1 MTTALMAMF
10 AACTNDDFI
19 SNGQGVQNGEAALRP
34 TVGVTLNVL
43 EGDGTDT
50 RLGYENGYKWQEG
63 DKIGALLMD
72 EIRGY
77 YDNNQPVRPF
87 DDLEEWAEKPWTER
101 YKLVDYVSTDYPFER
116 QDDGTWTTNSKMLEG
131 NYFFTFPFASY
142 MGNRE
147 AVHSIGEQVQDGR
160 DVATAYAQNQFF
172 IGYSRI
178 FAGTEGDEVMS
189 SNLELTPVLG
199 GIGITIVNNDDTP
212 FTVKKV
218 VLESPDFS
226 TLIKI
231 DPTQAKY
238 VGEDANNITVQEPYY
253 NINKKEVE
261 WWSTSRPNTDET
273 NFFNYANYEEVKN
286 SGKRNEYGEVIW
298 EAINPFGEMYESGK
312 WVNNTGRSANYMR
325 QSALRAIVNN
335 VEESGHRAEL
345 TIENSPEIGVRGQLQ
360 VMVMTTPYTYN
371 EKANNAI
378 QAWIYT
384 DRGIAGPINI
394 TNVQDAESNG
404 VTVNAENP
412 ITFVRPGRANSV
424 TLMLHTNSIKMGA
437 AQLDIYN
444 EDDLKQLIEW
454 NEGISRIYEAILKA
468 DVVLDEE
475 MSEMLMSEGWKNS
488 NLRIV
493 NEENG
498 DHKVT
503 LAKGVSKNILDKV
516 LFNTDVEV
524 EGELELGSKS
534 FVNGNYTIAYAEGF
548 GSNSQEAE
556 VKDQVISIAED
567 ATVNINSEIL
577 DVNQGNWRQD
587 NVVFGDN
594 EGTLNINATVKKFEI
609 KNNEGK
615 MNVNAEVTLN
625 ASSYNNAGGYITIA
639 EGADLSGLSAAGAP
653 QKTYLYNEGTTHG
666 DLLGDLRYNEENVEP
681 AVIDNHGRLSGLIN
695 QKYGKL
701 IARVEAGPMVV
712 AKNEAKAIIDI
723 TDDIEADVQIQTANA
738 GDVVY
743 AVLTGVENTAKEIFE
758 AEAGITALQ
767 MDGGKVTAPAA
778 DGDIALNGITKLR
791 STEKGGVIGGDDAAV
806 AFPNATLVE
815 FNGALELNNV
825 DLSGNSDLIA
835 VKSGTTTIKGEVNLV
850 TYDRDMY
857 PVAGL
862 VITKSRGF
870 VLASYDK
877 QLLKEV
883 KAELH
888 INSGAVLK
896 AMKITRAEKGFQD
909 ANNSDLV
916 DKTMAVVDNNGE
928 VYLGEIYSSVADV
941 DWRMKDPK
949 KLEAPKPV
957 AGKVITLESGQTF
970 AELMDTYGDLSK
982 VETIEVSGDVNFS
995 LEKNNAPVVLEF
1007 LKDKEIV
1014 LKSDRTRLLNL
1025 AGSLGVAFKK
1035 LTVEANN
1042 GQVSSGVDNPGKV
1055 FSLTLDELEIK
1066 NGGKL
1071 TIFRSGILMTETAV
1085 VNRGSNNI
1093 KNVTEST
1100 VIYNEPAAKIYAYDA
1115 NNTLLVYSRLSNTW
1129 VNQ

>member
-1 MTTALMAMF
+1 MAMF

-77 YDNNQPVRPF
+77 YEDNKPVRPF

-147 AVHSIGEQVQDGR
+147 AVHSIGEQVQNGR

-199 GIGITIVNNDDTP
+199 GIGITIVNYDHTP

-238 VGEDANNITVQEPYY
+238 VGEDFNNIKVQEPYY
-253 NINKKEVE
+253 NIDKDEVK
-261 WWSTSRPNTDET
+261 WWSTSRPNTDEK
-273 NFFNYANYEEVKN
+273 NYFNYANYEEVKN

-298 EAINPFGEMYESGK
+298 EAINPFGEMYKSGN

-345 TIENSPEIGVRGQLQ
+345 TIQNSPELGARDQLQ
-360 VMVMTTPYTYN
+360 VMIMTTPYIYDTEN
-371 EKANNAI
+371 KDNAI
-378 QAWIYT
+378 KAWIYT
-384 DRGIAGPINI
+384 DRGIAGPFNI
-394 TNVQDAESNG
+394 SEDKD
-404 VTVNAENP
+404 NP
-412 ITFVRPGRANSV
+412 VTFVRPGRANSV
-424 TLMLHTNSIKMGA
+424 TLRLHTDYIDLGVA
-437 AQLDIYN
+437 ELDIYN
-444 EDDLKQLIEW
+444 ENDLKQLIEW
-454 NEGISRIYEAILKA
+454 NEGYSHIYEATLKA

-498 DHKVT
+498 GHKVT

-556 VKDQVISIAED
+556 VEDQVISIAED

-625 ASSYNNAGGYITIA
+625 ESSYNNAGGYITIA
-639 EGADLSGLSAAGAP
+639 EGADLSGLSTSSLD
-653 QKTYLYNEGTTHG
+653 KTYLYNKGTTHG
-666 DLLGDLRYNEENVEP
+666 ELLGDLRYNEENVEP

-695 QKYGKL
+695 LEYGKL
-701 IARVEAGPMVV
+701 IARAEAGPMVV
-712 AKNEAKAIIDI
+712 AENKAKAIIDI
-723 TDDIEADVQIQTANA
+723 TDDIEADVQFETATA

-806 AFPNATLVE
+806 AFPSATSVE

-825 DLSGNSDLIA
+825 DLSGNRDLIA

-850 TYDRDMY
+850 TYNRNTNPAKLEKD
-857 PVAGL
+857 
-862 VITKSRGF
+862 KSRGF

-896 AMKITRAEKGFQD
+896 AMKIARAETPNTD
-909 ANNSDLV
+909 ANGSSLV
-916 DKTMAVVDNNGE
+916 DVTMAVVDNNGD
-928 VYLGEIYSSVADV
+928 VYLNETFTSMASVY
-941 DWRMKDPK
+941 WRSK
-949 KLEAPKPV
+949 KPENLETPKPV

-982 VETIEVSGDVNFS
+982 VKTIEVSGDVNFS
-995 LEKNNAPVVLEF
+995 LEENNAPVVLEF
-1007 LKDKEIV
+1007 LKDKEVV
-1014 LKSDRTRLLNL
+1014 LKNGANL
-1025 AGSLGVAFKK
+1025 YDIKGTLGVAFKK
-1035 LTVEANN
+1035 LTVEGTNIV
-1042 GQVSSGVDNPGKV
+1042 GSGSGNAAGGVM
-1055 FSLTLDELEIK
+1055 LTLDELEVQASAALTVNRSSILMK
-1066 NGGKL
+1066 NVEQGEGFGSSYIQQLGSITYSNGGM
-1071 TIFRSGILMTETAV
+1071 ITA
-1085 VNRGSNNI
+1085 
-1093 KNVTEST
+1093 KD
-1100 VIYNEPAAKIYAYDA
+1100 AKG
-1115 NNTLLVYSRLSNTW
+1115 NLLGWNTKTKKW
-1129 VNQ
+1129 VNK

>member
-50 RLGYENGYKWQEG
+50 RLGYENGYKWKEG

-77 YDNNQPVRPF
+77 YEDNEPVRPF

-147 AVHSIGEQVQDGR
+147 AVHSIGEQVQNGR

-218 VLESPDFS
+218 VLESKDFS

-238 VGEDANNITVQEPYY
+238 VGEDFNNIKVDEPYY
-253 NINKKEVE
+253 NIDKDKVK
-261 WWSTSRPNTDET
+261 WWSTSRPDAYEKNY
-273 NFFNYANYEEVKN
+273 FNYANYEEVKN

-298 EAINPFGEMYESGK
+298 EAINPFGEMYKDGK

-325 QSALRAIVNN
+325 QSALREIVNN

-345 TIENSPEIGVRGQLQ
+345 TIENSPELGVRGQLQ
-360 VMVMTTPYTYN
+360 VMIMTTPYIYDVKKEDN
-371 EKANNAI
+371 PI

-394 TNVQDAESNG
+394 TNVENAVSNG

-437 AQLDIYN
+437 SELDIYN

-454 NEGISRIYEAILKA
+454 NEGLNRIYKANLKA

-475 MSEMLMSEGWKNS
+475 MSEMLMSEGWKSS
-488 NLRIV
+488 NLQIV
-493 NEENG
+493 TGENY
-498 DHKVT
+498 KVT
-503 LAKGVSKNILDKV
+503 LAEGVSKNILDKV
-516 LFNTDVEV
+516 LVKGNVEV

-534 FVNGNYTIAYAEGF
+534 FVNGDYTIAYADAF
-548 GSNSQEAE
+548 GMNSQEAE
-556 VKDQVISIAED
+556 VERQVISIAEG
-567 ATVNINSEIL
+567 ATVNITSDIL
-577 DVNQGNWRQD
+577 DVNEGNWRQD
-587 NVVFGDN
+587 NVAFDDN
-594 EGTLNINATVKKFEI
+594 EGTLNINATVKKFQI
-609 KNNEGK
+609 KNNEGA

-625 ASSYNNAGGYITIA
+625 ADSWNNAGGYITIA
-639 EGADLSGLSAAGAP
+639 EGADLSGLTTGP
-653 QKTYLYNEGTTHG
+653 GQGDKTYLYNKGTTHG
-666 DLLGDLRYNEENVEP
+666 ELLGDLRYNEENVEP
-681 AVIDNHGRLSGLIN
+681 AVIDNHGRLSGLVN
-695 QKYGKL
+695 KEYGKL
-701 IARVEAGPMVV
+701 IARAEAGPMVV
-712 AKNEAKAIIDI
+712 VDNQANAIIDI
-723 TDDIEADVQIQTANA
+723 TDDIEADVQFQATTNA

-743 AVLTGVENTAKEIFE
+743 AVKAENTAKEIRD
-758 AEAGITALQ
+758 AKAGITALQ

-778 DGDIALNGITKLR
+778 DGDIALGAITKLR
-791 STEKGGVIGGDDAAV
+791 STENGGVIGGDDAAI
-806 AFPNATLVE
+806 AFPSATLVE

-825 DLSGNSDLIA
+825 DLSGNDENIA
-835 VKSGTTTIKGEVNLV
+835 VKSGTTTIKGNVNLV
-850 TYDRDMY
+850 YFDQETSEN
-857 PVAGL
+857 VGL
-862 VITKSRGF
+862 IHDYSRGF
-870 VLASYDK
+870 VLASYNE

-883 KAELH
+883 DAELH
-888 INSGAVLK
+888 ISSDAVLK
-896 AMKITRAEKGFQD
+896 AMEVTRAELYETD
-909 ANNSDLV
+909 ANDSPLV
-916 DKTMAVVDNNGE
+916 DKTKAVVDNNGT
-928 VYLGEIYSSVADV
+928 VYLLKVYVSTALV
-941 DWRMKDPK
+941 DWRMKDPE
-949 KLEAPKPV
+949 LLDWPKPIAAEVV
-957 AGKVITLESGQTF
+957 ALKADQTF
-970 AELMDTYGDLSK
+970 AELMDTYADLSK
-982 VETIEVSGDVNFS
+982 VKTIEISSDVSFDVDENS
-995 LEKNNAPVVLEF
+995 SAKVLEF
-1007 LKDKEIV
+1007 LKDKEVV
-1014 LKSDRTRLLNL
+1014 LKNGANL
-1025 AGSLGVAFKK
+1025 YDIKGTLGVAFKK
-1035 LTVEANN
+1035 LTVE
-1042 GQVSSGVDNPGKV
+1042 GTSIVGSGSDNAAGGV
-1055 FSLTLDELEIK
+1055 MLTLDELEVQASAALTVNRSSILMK
-1066 NGGKL
+1066 NVEQGAGFGSNYIQQLGSITYSNGGM
-1071 TIFRSGILMTETAV
+1071 ITA
-1085 VNRGSNNI
+1085 
-1093 KNVTEST
+1093 KD
-1100 VIYNEPAAKIYAYDA
+1100 AKG
-1115 NNTLLVYSRLSNTW
+1115 NLLGWNTTTKKW
-1129 VNQ
+1129 VNK

>member
-1 MTTALMAMF
+1 MAMF

-50 RLGYENGYKWQEG
+50 RLGYENGYKWKEG

-77 YDNNQPVRPF
+77 YEDNEPVRPF

-147 AVHSIGEQVQDGR
+147 AVHSIGEQVQNGR

-218 VLESPDFS
+218 VLESKDFS

-238 VGEDANNITVQEPYY
+238 VGEDFNNIKVDEPYY
-253 NINKKEVE
+253 NIDKDKVK
-261 WWSTSRPNTDET
+261 WWSTSRPDAYEKNY
-273 NFFNYANYEEVKN
+273 FNYANYEEVKN

-298 EAINPFGEMYESGK
+298 EAINPFGEMYKDGK

-325 QSALRAIVNN
+325 QSALREIVNN

-345 TIENSPEIGVRGQLQ
+345 TIENSPELGVRGQLQ
-360 VMVMTTPYTYN
+360 VMIMTTPYIYDVKKEDN
-371 EKANNAI
+371 PI

-394 TNVQDAESNG
+394 TNVENAVSNG

-437 AQLDIYN
+437 SELDIYN

-454 NEGISRIYEAILKA
+454 NEGLNRIYKANLKA

-475 MSEMLMSEGWKNS
+475 MSEMLMSEGWKSS
-488 NLRIV
+488 NLQIV
-493 NEENG
+493 TGENY
-498 DHKVT
+498 KVT
-503 LAKGVSKNILDKV
+503 LAEGVSKNILDKV
-516 LFNTDVEV
+516 LVKGNVEV

-534 FVNGNYTIAYAEGF
+534 FVNGDYTIAYADAF
-548 GSNSQEAE
+548 GMNSQEAE
-556 VKDQVISIAED
+556 VERQVISIAEG
-567 ATVNINSEIL
+567 ATVNITSDIL
-577 DVNQGNWRQD
+577 DVNEGNWRQD
-587 NVVFGDN
+587 NVAFDDN

-639 EGADLSGLSAAGAP
+639 EGADLSGLTTD
-653 QKTYLYNEGTTHG
+653 QYDKTYLYNKGTTHG

-681 AVIDNHGRLSGLIN
+681 AVIDNHGRLSGLVN
-695 QKYGKL
+695 KEYGKL
-701 IARVEAGPMVV
+701 IARAEAGPMVV
-712 AKNEAKAIIDI
+712 VNNQAEAIIDI
-723 TDDIEADVQIQTANA
+723 TDDIEADVQFQATTNA

-743 AVLTGVENTAKEIFE
+743 AVKAENTAKEIRD
-758 AEAGITALQ
+758 AKAGITALQ

-778 DGDIALNGITKLR
+778 DGDIALGAITKLR
-791 STEKGGVIGGDDAAV
+791 STENGGVIGGDDAAI
-806 AFPNATLVE
+806 AFPSATSVE

-825 DLSGNSDLIA
+825 DLSGNYENIA
-835 VKSGTTTIKGEVNLV
+835 VKSGTTTIKGNVNLV
-850 TYDRDMY
+850 YFDQETSEDVYLMPAY
-857 PVAGL
+857 
-862 VITKSRGF
+862 SRGF
-870 VLASYDK
+870 VLASYNK

-883 KAELH
+883 DAELH
-888 INSGAVLK
+888 ISSDAVLK
-896 AMKITRAEKGFQD
+896 AMEVTRAELYATD
-909 ANNSDLV
+909 ANDSPLV
-916 DKTMAVVDNNGE
+916 DKTKAVVDNNGT
-928 VYLGEIYSSVADV
+928 VYLRYVYSSTALV
-941 DWRMKDPK
+941 DWRMKDPVM
-949 KLEAPKPV
+949 LEWPKPIAAEVV
-957 AGKVITLESGQTF
+957 ALKADQTF
-970 AELMDTYGDLSK
+970 AELMDTYADLSK
-982 VETIEVSGDVNFS
+982 VKTIEISSDVSFDVDENS
-995 LEKNNAPVVLEF
+995 SAKVLEF
-1007 LKDKEIV
+1007 LKDKEVV
-1014 LKSDRTRLLNL
+1014 LKNGANL
-1025 AGSLGVAFKK
+1025 YDIKGTLGVAFKK
-1035 LTVEANN
+1035 LTVKGTNIV
-1042 GQVSSGVDNPGKV
+1042 GSGSRNAAGGVM
-1055 FSLTLDELEIK
+1055 LTLDELEVQASAA
-1066 NGGKL
+1066 L
-1071 TIFRSGILMTETAV
+1071 TVNRSSILM
-1085 VNRGSNNI
+1085 
-1093 KNVTEST
+1093 KNVEQGEGFGSSYIQQLGSIT
-1100 VIYNEPAAKIYAYDA
+1100 YNDGGMITAKDA
-1115 NNTLLVYSRLSNTW
+1115 KGNLLGWNTTTKKW
-1129 VNQ
+1129 VNK

>member
-1 MTTALMAMF
+1 MAMF

-50 RLGYENGYKWQEG
+50 RLGYENGYKWKEG

-77 YDNNQPVRPF
+77 YENNKPVRPF

-147 AVHSIGEQVQDGR
+147 AVHSIGEQVQNGR

-218 VLESPDFS
+218 VLESKDFS

-238 VGEDANNITVQEPYY
+238 VGEDFNNITVQEPYY
-253 NINKKEVE
+253 NIDKDEVK
-261 WWSTSRPNTDET
+261 WWSTSRPNTEET
-273 NFFNYANYEEVKN
+273 NYFNYANYEEVKN

-298 EAINPFGEMYESGK
+298 EAINPFGEMYKDGK

-345 TIENSPEIGVRGQLQ
+345 TIENSPELGVRGQLQ
-360 VMVMTTPYTYN
+360 VMVMTTPYIYDAQ
-371 EKANNAI
+371 EDNAI
-378 QAWIYT
+378 KAWIYT

-394 TNVQDAESNG
+394 TNVQNAESNG

-424 TLMLHTNSIKMGA
+424 TLMLHTNSINMGA
-437 AQLDIYN
+437 AELDIYN

-454 NEGISRIYEAILKA
+454 NEGISRIYEATLKA

-488 NLRIV
+488 NLCIV
-493 NEENG
+493 G

-516 LFNTDVEV
+516 LFNTEVEV

-548 GSNSQEAE
+548 GSNSQEAKVE
-556 VKDQVISIAED
+556 GQVISIAED

-615 MNVNAEVTLN
+615 MNVNAEVTLKAN
-625 ASSYNNAGGYITIA
+625 SYNNAGGYITIA
-639 EGADLSGLSAAGAP
+639 EGADLSGLSAIAAP
-653 QKTYLYNEGTTHG
+653 QKTYLYNKGTTHG

-681 AVIDNHGRLSGLIN
+681 AVIDNHGRLSGLMN
-695 QKYGKL
+695 QEYGKL

-712 AKNEAKAIIDI
+712 AENQAKAIIDI
-723 TDDIEADVQIQTANA
+723 TDDIEADVQIQTPNV

-743 AVLTGVENTAKEIFE
+743 AVLTGVENTAKEILE

-778 DGDIALNGITKLR
+778 DGDIALDGITKLR

-806 AFPNATLVE
+806 AFPSATLVE

-825 DLSGNSDLIA
+825 DLSGNDEIIA

-850 TYDRDMY
+850 TYERDMN
-857 PVAGL
+857 PVAL
-862 VITKSRGF
+862 NISRSRGF

-896 AMKITRAEKGFQD
+896 AMEITRAEKGSID
-909 ANNSDLV
+909 ANGSSLV

-928 VYLGEIYSSVADV
+928 VYLSNIYSAVANV

-949 KLEAPKPV
+949 RLEAPKPV

-982 VETIEVSGDVNFS
+982 VETIEVSGDVYFS
-995 LEKNNAPVVLEF
+995 LEENNAPVVLEF

-1014 LKSDRTRLLNL
+1014 LKSGKTRLMDL

-1035 LTVEANN
+1035 LTVEATD
-1042 GQVSSGVDNPGKV
+1042 GQVSSGEGNPEKV

-1085 VNRGSNNI
+1085 LDRGSNNI
-1093 KNVTEST
+1093 KNVTKDN
-1100 VIYNEPAAKIYAYDA
+1100 VIYKEPAAKIYAYDA
-1115 NNTLLVYSRLSNTW
+1115 NNTLLVYSRITNTW

>member
-50 RLGYENGYKWQEG
+50 RLGYENGYKWKEG

-77 YDNNQPVRPF
+77 YENNKPVRPF

-147 AVHSIGEQVQDGR
+147 AVHSIGEQVQNGR

-218 VLESPDFS
+218 VLESKDFS

-238 VGEDANNITVQEPYY
+238 VGEDFNNITVQEPYY
-253 NINKKEVE
+253 NIDKDEVK
-261 WWSTSRPNTDET
+261 WWSTSRPNTEET
-273 NFFNYANYEEVKN
+273 NYFNYANYEEVKN

-298 EAINPFGEMYESGK
+298 EAINPFGEMYKDGK

-345 TIENSPEIGVRGQLQ
+345 TIENSPELGVRGQLQ
-360 VMVMTTPYTYN
+360 VMVMTTPYIYDAQ
-371 EKANNAI
+371 EDNAI
-378 QAWIYT
+378 KAWIYT

-394 TNVQDAESNG
+394 TNVQNAESNG

-424 TLMLHTNSIKMGA
+424 TLMLHTNSINMGA
-437 AQLDIYN
+437 AELDIYN

-454 NEGISRIYEAILKA
+454 NEGISRIYEATLKA

-488 NLRIV
+488 NLCIV
-493 NEENG
+493 G

-516 LFNTDVEV
+516 LFNTEVEV

-548 GSNSQEAE
+548 GSNSQEAKVE
-556 VKDQVISIAED
+556 GQVISIAED

-615 MNVNAEVTLN
+615 MNVNAEVTLKAN
-625 ASSYNNAGGYITIA
+625 SYNNAGGYITIA
-639 EGADLSGLSAAGAP
+639 EGADLSGLSAIAAP
-653 QKTYLYNEGTTHG
+653 QKTYLYNKGTTHG

-681 AVIDNHGRLSGLIN
+681 AVIDNHGRLSGLMN
-695 QKYGKL
+695 QEYGKL

-712 AKNEAKAIIDI
+712 AENQAKAIIDI
-723 TDDIEADVQIQTANA
+723 TDDIEADVQIQTPNV

-743 AVLTGVENTAKEIFE
+743 AVLTGVENTAKEILE

-778 DGDIALNGITKLR
+778 DGDIALDGITKLR

-806 AFPNATLVE
+806 AFPSATLVE

-825 DLSGNSDLIA
+825 DLSGNDEIIA

-850 TYDRDMY
+850 TYERDMN
-857 PVAGL
+857 PVAL
-862 VITKSRGF
+862 NISRSRGF

-896 AMKITRAEKGFQD
+896 AMEITRAEKGSID
-909 ANNSDLV
+909 ANGSSLV

-928 VYLGEIYSSVADV
+928 VYLSNIYSAVVNV

-949 KLEAPKPV
+949 RLEAPKPV

-982 VETIEVSGDVNFS
+982 VETIEVSGDVYFS
-995 LEKNNAPVVLEF
+995 LEENNAPVVLEF

-1014 LKSDRTRLLNL
+1014 LKSGKTRLMDL

-1035 LTVEANN
+1035 LTVEATD
-1042 GQVSSGVDNPGKV
+1042 GQVSSGEGNPEKV

-1085 VNRGSNNI
+1085 LDRGSNNI
-1093 KNVTEST
+1093 KNVTKDN
-1100 VIYNEPAAKIYAYDA
+1100 VIYKEPAAKIYAYDA
-1115 NNTLLVYSRLSNTW
+1115 NNTLLVYSRITNTW

>member
-238 VGEDANNITVQEPYY
+238 VGEDFNNIKVQEPYY
-253 NINKKEVE
+253 NIDKDEVK
-261 WWSTSRPNTDET
+261 WWSTSRPNTDEK
-273 NFFNYANYEEVKN
+273 NYFNYANYEEVKN

-298 EAINPFGEMYESGK
+298 EAINPFGEMYKSGK

-345 TIENSPEIGVRGQLQ
+345 TIQNSPEIGVRGQLQ
-360 VMVMTTPYTYN
+360 VMIMTTPYIYDAQ
-371 EKANNAI
+371 EDNAI

-475 MSEMLMSEGWKNS
+475 MSEMLMSESWKNS

-493 NEENG
+493 NEKNG

-516 LFNTDVEV
+516 LFNTEVEV

-556 VKDQVISIAED
+556 VEDQVISIAED

-625 ASSYNNAGGYITIA
+625 ANSYNNAGGYITIA
-639 EGADLSGLSAAGAP
+639 EGADLSGLSAVAAP

-666 DLLGDLRYNEENVEP
+666 ELLGDLRYNEENVEP

-695 QKYGKL
+695 QEYGKL

-712 AKNEAKAIIDI
+712 AENQANAIIDI
-723 TDDIEADVQIQTANA
+723 TDDIEADVQFETANA

-778 DGDIALNGITKLR
+778 DGDIALDGITKLR

-806 AFPNATLVE
+806 AFPKATLIE

-825 DLSGNSDLIA
+825 DLSGNRDLIA

-896 AMKITRAEKGFQD
+896 AMKITRAEKGLTD

-928 VYLGEIYSSVADV
+928 VYLSEIYSSVADV
-941 DWRMKDPK
+941 DWRMKNPK

-957 AGKVITLESGQTF
+957 AGKIIILESGTF

-982 VETIEVSGDVNFS
+982 VETIEVSGDVDFS

-1014 LKSDRTRLLNL
+1014 LKSDKTRLLNL

-1035 LTVEANN
+1035 LTVEATD
-1042 GQVSSGVDNPGKV
+1042 GQVSSGVNNPGKV

-1066 NGGKL
+1066 NGCKL
-1071 TIFRSGILMTETAV
+1071 TIDRSGILMTETAV
-1085 VNRGSNNI
+1085 LNRGSNNI
-1093 KNVTEST
+1093 KNVTTST

-1115 NNTLLVYSRLSNTW
+1115 NNTLLVYSRISQTW
-1129 VNQ
+1129 VEQ

>member
-1 MTTALMAMF
+1 MAMF

-238 VGEDANNITVQEPYY
+238 VGEDANNITVQKPYY
-253 NINKKEVE
+253 NINKDEVE

-298 EAINPFGEMYESGK
+298 EAINPFGEMYESGN

-454 NEGISRIYEAILKA
+454 NEGISRIYEATLKA

-498 DHKVT
+498 GHKVT

-625 ASSYNNAGGYITIA
+625 ESSYNNAGGYITIA
-639 EGADLSGLSAAGAP
+639 EGADLSGLSTSSLD
-653 QKTYLYNEGTTHG
+653 KTYLYNEGTTHG
-666 DLLGDLRYNEENVEP
+666 ELLGDLRYNEENVEP

-695 QKYGKL
+695 LEYGKL
-701 IARVEAGPMVV
+701 IARAEAGPMVV
-712 AKNEAKAIIDI
+712 AENKAEAIIDI
-723 TDDIEADVQIQTANA
+723 TDDIEADVQFETANA

-806 AFPNATLVE
+806 AFPSATLVE

-825 DLSGNSDLIA
+825 DLSGNDEIIA

-850 TYDRDMY
+850 TYNRNTN
-857 PVAGL
+857 PAEL
-862 VITKSRGF
+862 EKKKSRGF

-896 AMKITRAEKGFQD
+896 AMKIARAETPNTD
-909 ANNSDLV
+909 ANGSSLV
-916 DKTMAVVDNNGE
+916 DVTMAVVDNNGD
-928 VYLGEIYSSVADV
+928 VYLYETFTSMASVY
-941 DWRMKDPK
+941 WRSK
-949 KLEAPKPV
+949 KPENLETPKPV

-982 VETIEVSGDVNFS
+982 VETIKVSGDVSFS

-1007 LKDKEIV
+1007 LKDKEVV
-1014 LKSDRTRLLNL
+1014 LKNEANL
-1025 AGSLGVAFKK
+1025 YDIKGTLGVAFKK
-1035 LTVEANN
+1035 LTVE
-1042 GQVSSGVDNPGKV
+1042 GTSIVGSGSGNAAGGVM
-1055 FSLTLDELEIK
+1055 LTLDELEVQASAVLTVNRSSILMK
-1066 NGGKL
+1066 NVEQGEGFGSSYIQQLGSITYSNGGM
-1071 TIFRSGILMTETAV
+1071 ITA
-1085 VNRGSNNI
+1085 
-1093 KNVTEST
+1093 KD
-1100 VIYNEPAAKIYAYDA
+1100 AKG
-1115 NNTLLVYSRLSNTW
+1115 NLLGWNTKTKKW
-1129 VNQ
+1129 VNK

>member
-147 AVHSIGEQVQDGR
+147 AVHSIGEQVQNGR

-238 VGEDANNITVQEPYY
+238 VGEDFNNITVQEPYY
-253 NINKKEVE
+253 NIDKDKVK
-261 WWSTSRPNTDET
+261 WWSTSRPDAYEKNY
-273 NFFNYANYEEVKN
+273 FNYANYEEVKN

-298 EAINPFGEMYESGK
+298 EAINPFGEMYKDGK

-325 QSALRAIVNN
+325 QSALREIVNN

-345 TIENSPEIGVRGQLQ
+345 TIENSPELGVRGQLQ
-360 VMVMTTPYTYN
+360 VMIMTTPYIYDA
-371 EKANNAI
+371 KKDNAI
-378 QAWIYT
+378 KAWIYT

-394 TNVQDAESNG
+394 TNVQNAESNG

-424 TLMLHTNSIKMGA
+424 TLMLHTNSINMGA
-437 AQLDIYN
+437 AELDIYN

-454 NEGISRIYEAILKA
+454 NEGISRIYEATLKA

-493 NEENG
+493 KEKG
-498 DHKVT
+498 YDYKVT

-516 LFNTDVEV
+516 LFNTEVEV

-548 GSNSQEAE
+548 GSNSQEAKVE
-556 VKDQVISIAED
+556 GQVISIAED

-639 EGADLSGLSAAGAP
+639 EGADLSGSTSSILD
-653 QKTYLYNEGTTHG
+653 KTYLYNKGTTHG
-666 DLLGDLRYNEENVEP
+666 ELLGDLRYNEENVEP

-695 QKYGKL
+695 LEYGKL
-701 IARVEAGPMVV
+701 IARAEAGPMVV
-712 AKNEAKAIIDI
+712 AENEAEAIIDI
-723 TDDIEADVQIQTANA
+723 TDDIEADVQFETANA

-743 AVLTGVENTAKEIFE
+743 AVLTGAENTAKEIFE

-806 AFPNATLVE
+806 AFPSATLVE

-825 DLSGNSDLIA
+825 DLSGNHEIIA

-850 TYDRDMY
+850 TYNRNTNPAKLEED
-857 PVAGL
+857 
-862 VITKSRGF
+862 KSRGF
-870 VLASYDK
+870 VLASYDE

-896 AMKITRAEKGFQD
+896 AMKIARAETPNTD
-909 ANNSDLV
+909 ANGSSLV
-916 DKTMAVVDNNGE
+916 DVTMAVVDNNGE
-928 VYLGEIYSSVADV
+928 VYLNETFTSMASVY
-941 DWRMKDPK
+941 WRSKEPK
-949 KLEAPKPV
+949 NLEAPKPV
-957 AGKVITLESGQTF
+957 AGETLTLGNGQTF

-982 VETIEVSGDVNFS
+982 VKTIEVSGDVYFS
-995 LEKNNAPVVLEF
+995 LEENNAPVVLEF

-1014 LKSDRTRLLNL
+1014 LKSGKTRLMDL

-1035 LTVEANN
+1035 LTVEAAD
-1042 GQVSSGVDNPGKV
+1042 GQVSSGADNPGKV

-1085 VNRGSNNI
+1085 LDRGSNNI
-1093 KNVTEST
+1093 KNVTKDN
-1100 VIYNEPAAKIYAYDA
+1100 VIYKEPAAKIYAYDA
-1115 NNTLLVYSRLSNTW
+1115 NNTLLVYSRITNTW
-1129 VNQ
+1129 VKQ

>member
-50 RLGYENGYKWQEG
+50 RLGYENGYKWKEG

-77 YDNNQPVRPF
+77 YEDNEPVRPF

-147 AVHSIGEQVQDGR
+147 AVHSIGEQVQNGR

-218 VLESPDFS
+218 VLESKDFS

-238 VGEDANNITVQEPYY
+238 VGEDFNNITVQEPYY
-253 NINKKEVE
+253 NIDKNEVK
-261 WWSTSRPNTDET
+261 WWSTSRPDAYEKNY
-273 NFFNYANYEEVKN
+273 FNYANYEEVKN

-298 EAINPFGEMYESGK
+298 EAINPFGEMYKDGK

-325 QSALRAIVNN
+325 QSALREIVNN

-345 TIENSPEIGVRGQLQ
+345 TIENSPELGVRGQLQ
-360 VMVMTTPYTYN
+360 VMIMTTPYIYDVKKEDN
-371 EKANNAI
+371 SI

-394 TNVQDAESNG
+394 TNVKNASSNG

-412 ITFVRPGRANSV
+412 ITFVRPGRANKV

-437 AQLDIYN
+437 SELDIYN

-454 NEGISRIYEAILKA
+454 NEGLNRIYKANLKA

-475 MSEMLMSEGWKNS
+475 MSEMLMSEGWKSS
-488 NLRIV
+488 NLQI
-493 NEENG
+493 ETGENY
-498 DHKVT
+498 KVT
-503 LAKGVSKNILDKV
+503 LAEGVSKNILDKV
-516 LFNTDVEV
+516 LVEGNVEV

-534 FVNGNYTIAYAEGF
+534 FVNGDYTIAYADAF
-548 GSNSQEAE
+548 GMNSQEAKVE
-556 VKDQVISIAED
+556 AQVISIAEG
-567 ATVNINSEIL
+567 ATVNITSDIL
-577 DVNQGNWRQD
+577 DVNEGNWRQD
-587 NVVFGDN
+587 NVAFGDN
-594 EGTLNINATVKKFEI
+594 EGTLNINATVKKFQI
-609 KNNEGK
+609 KNNEGA
-615 MNVNAEVTLN
+615 MNVNAEVTLK
-625 ASSYNNAGGYITIA
+625 ADSWNNAGGYITIA
-639 EGADLSGLSAAGAP
+639 EGADLSGLTTG
-653 QKTYLYNEGTTHG
+653 QYDKTYLYNKGTTHG

-681 AVIDNHGRLSGLIN
+681 AVIDNHGRLSGLVN
-695 QKYGKL
+695 KEYGKL
-701 IARVEAGPMVV
+701 IARAEAGPMVV
-712 AKNEAKAIIDI
+712 VNNQAKAIIDI
-723 TDDIEADVQIQTANA
+723 TDDIEADVQFQATTNA

-743 AVLTGVENTAKEIFE
+743 AVKAENTAKEIRD
-758 AEAGITALQ
+758 AKAGITALQ

-778 DGDIALNGITKLR
+778 DGDIALGAIIKLR
-791 STEKGGVIGGDDAAV
+791 STENGGVIGGDDAAI
-806 AFPNATLVE
+806 AFPSATSVE

-825 DLSGNSDLIA
+825 DLSGNKENIA
-835 VKSGTTTIKGEVNLV
+835 VKSGTTTIKGNVNLV
-850 TYDRDMY
+850 YFDQETSEN
-857 PVAGL
+857 VGL
-862 VITKSRGF
+862 MLAYSRGF
-870 VLASYDK
+870 VLASYNK

-883 KAELH
+883 DAELH
-888 INSGAVLK
+888 ISSDAVLK
-896 AMKITRAEKGFQD
+896 AMEVTRAGLSPD
-909 ANNSDLV
+909 ANDSPLV
-916 DKTMAVVDNNGE
+916 DKTKAVVDNNGT
-928 VYLGEIYSSVADV
+928 VYLFNVYSSTALV
-941 DWRMKDPK
+941 DWRMKDPE
-949 KLEAPKPV
+949 LLDWPKPIAAEVV
-957 AGKVITLESGQTF
+957 ALKADQTF
-970 AELMDTYGDLSK
+970 AGLMDTYADLSK
-982 VETIEVSGDVNFS
+982 VKTIEISSDVSFDVDENS
-995 LEKNNAPVVLEF
+995 SAKVLEF
-1007 LKDKEIV
+1007 LKDKEVV
-1014 LKSDRTRLLNL
+1014 LKNGANL
-1025 AGSLGVAFKK
+1025 YDIKGTLGVAFKK
-1035 LTVEANN
+1035 LTVE
-1042 GQVSSGVDNPGKV
+1042 GTSIVGSGSGNAAGGVM
-1055 FSLTLDELEIK
+1055 LTLDELEVQASAALTVNRSSILMK
-1066 NGGKL
+1066 NVEQGAGFGSNYIQQLGSITYNNGGM
-1071 TIFRSGILMTETAV
+1071 ITA
-1085 VNRGSNNI
+1085 
-1093 KNVTEST
+1093 KD
-1100 VIYNEPAAKIYAYDA
+1100 AKE
-1115 NNTLLVYSRLSNTW
+1115 NLLGWNTTTKKW
-1129 VNQ
+1129 VNK

>member
-1 MTTALMAMF
+1 MAMF

>member
-1 MTTALMAMF
+1 MAVF

-19 SNGQGVQNGEAALRP
+19 SNGQGVQDGEAALRP

-50 RLGYENGYKWQEG
+50 RLGYENGYKWREG

-77 YDNNQPVRPF
+77 YEDNKPVRPF

-147 AVHSIGEQVQDGR
+147 AVHSIGEQVQNGR

-218 VLESPDFS
+218 VLESEDFS

-238 VGEDANNITVQEPYY
+238 VGEDFNNITVQEPYY
-253 NINKKEVE
+253 NIDKDKVK
-261 WWSTSRPNTDET
+261 WWSTSRPDAYEKNY
-273 NFFNYANYEEVKN
+273 FNYANYEEVKN

-298 EAINPFGEMYESGK
+298 EAINPFGEMYKDGK

-325 QSALRAIVNN
+325 QSALRKIVNN
-335 VEESGHRAEL
+335 VEKSGHRAEL
-345 TIENSPEIGVRGQLQ
+345 TIENSPELGVRGQLQ
-360 VMVMTTPYTYN
+360 VMIMTTPYIYDA
-371 EKANNAI
+371 KKDNAI
-378 QAWIYT
+378 KAWIYT

-394 TNVQDAESNG
+394 TNVQNAESNG

-424 TLMLHTNSIKMGA
+424 TLMLHTNSINMGA
-437 AQLDIYN
+437 DELDIYN

-454 NEGISRIYEAILKA
+454 NEGLNRIYKANLKA

-516 LFNTDVEV
+516 LFNTEVEV

-577 DVNQGNWRQD
+577 SVNQGNWRQD

-639 EGADLSGLSAAGAP
+639 EGADLSGATSSILD
-653 QKTYLYNEGTTHG
+653 KTYLYNKGTTHG
-666 DLLGDLRYNEENVEP
+666 ELLGDLRYNEENVEP

-701 IARVEAGPMVV
+701 IARAEAGPMVV
-712 AKNEAKAIIDI
+712 AENKAKAIIDI
-723 TDDIEADVQIQTANA
+723 TDDIEADVQFETANA
-738 GDVVY
+738 GGVVY

-758 AEAGITALQ
+758 AEARITALQ

-778 DGDIALNGITKLR
+778 DGDIALDGITKLR

-806 AFPNATLVE
+806 AFPSATLVE

-825 DLSGNSDLIA
+825 DLSGNDEIIA

-850 TYDRDMY
+850 TYNRNTNPAKLEED
-857 PVAGL
+857 
-862 VITKSRGF
+862 KSRGF

-896 AMKITRAEKGFQD
+896 AMKIARAETPNTD
-909 ANNSDLV
+909 ANGSSLV
-916 DKTMAVVDNNGE
+916 DVTMAVVDNNGD
-928 VYLGEIYSSVADV
+928 VYLNETFTSMASVY
-941 DWRMKDPK
+941 WRSK
-949 KLEAPKPV
+949 KPENLETPKPV

-982 VETIEVSGDVNFS
+982 VETIEVSGDVDFS
-995 LEKNNAPVVLEF
+995 LEENNAPVVLEF
-1007 LKDKEIV
+1007 LKDKEVV
-1014 LKSDRTRLLNL
+1014 LKNGANL
-1025 AGSLGVAFKK
+1025 YDIKGTLGVAFKK
-1035 LTVEANN
+1035 LTVEGTNIV
-1042 GQVSSGVDNPGKV
+1042 GSGSGNAAGGVM
-1055 FSLTLDELEIK
+1055 LTLDELEVQASAALTVNRSSILMK
-1066 NGGKL
+1066 NVEQGEGFGSSYIQQLGSITYSNGGM
-1071 TIFRSGILMTETAV
+1071 ITA
-1085 VNRGSNNI
+1085 
-1093 KNVTEST
+1093 KD
-1100 VIYNEPAAKIYAYDA
+1100 AKG
-1115 NNTLLVYSRLSNTW
+1115 NLLGWNTKTKKW
-1129 VNQ
+1129 VNK

>member
-1 MTTALMAMF
+1 MAMF

-50 RLGYENGYKWQEG
+50 RLGYENGYKWQKG

-72 EIRGY
+72 EIRGHWA
-77 YDNNQPVRPF
+77 NNEPVRPF

-116 QDDGTWTTNSKMLEG
+116 QEDGTWTTNSKMLEG

-147 AVHSIGEQVQDGR
+147 AVHSIGEQVQNGT
-160 DVATAYAQNQFF
+160 DVATAYAANQFF

-178 FAGTEGDEVMS
+178 FAGTDGNDVMS

-238 VGEDANNITVQEPYY
+238 VGEDFNNITVKKPYY
-253 NINKKEVE
+253 NINKDEVA
-261 WWSTSRPNTDET
+261 WWSTSQPTADET
-273 NFFNYANYEEVKN
+273 NEFFNYANYEEVKN
-286 SGKRNEYGEVIW
+286 SGNRNEYGEVIW
-298 EAINPFGEMYESGK
+298 EAINPFGEMYKSGN

-325 QSALRAIVNN
+325 QSALRKIINN
-335 VEESGHRAEL
+335 VAESGHRAEV
-345 TIENSPEIGVRGQLQ
+345 TIENSPEIGVRGELQ
-360 VMVMTTPYTYN
+360 VMVMTTPYIYN
-371 EKANNAI
+371 SESNEGKGNAI
-378 QAWIYT
+378 NAWIYT

-394 TNVQDAESNG
+394 TNVKNASSNG

-412 ITFVRPGRANSV
+412 ITFVRPGRANKV

-437 AQLDIYN
+437 SELDIYN

-454 NEGISRIYEAILKA
+454 NEGLNRIYKANLKA

-475 MSEMLMSEGWKNS
+475 MSEMLMSEGWKSS
-488 NLRIV
+488 NLQI
-493 NEENG
+493 ETGENY
-498 DHKVT
+498 KVT
-503 LAKGVSKNILDKV
+503 LAEGVSKNILDKV
-516 LFNTDVEV
+516 LVEGNVEV

-534 FVNGNYTIAYAEGF
+534 FVNGDYTIAYADAF
-548 GSNSQEAE
+548 GMNSQEAKVE
-556 VKDQVISIAED
+556 AQVISIAEG
-567 ATVNINSEIL
+567 ATVNITSDIL
-577 DVNQGNWRQD
+577 DVNEGNWRQD
-587 NVVFGDN
+587 NVAFGEN

-625 ASSYNNAGGYITIA
+625 ESSYNNAGGYITIA
-639 EGADLSGLSAAGAP
+639 EGADLSGLSTSSLD
-653 QKTYLYNEGTTHG
+653 KTYLYNKGTTHG
-666 DLLGDLRYNEENVEP
+666 ELLGDLRYNEENVEP

-695 QKYGKL
+695 LEYGKL
-701 IARVEAGPMVV
+701 IARAEAGPMVV
-712 AKNEAKAIIDI
+712 AENKAKAIIDI
-723 TDDIEADVQIQTANA
+723 TDDIEADVQFETATA

-806 AFPNATLVE
+806 AFPSATSVE

-825 DLSGNSDLIA
+825 DLSGNRDLIA

-850 TYDRDMY
+850 TYNRNTNPAKLDKD
-857 PVAGL
+857 
-862 VITKSRGF
+862 KSRGF

-896 AMKITRAEKGFQD
+896 AMKIARAETPNTD
-909 ANNSDLV
+909 ANGSSLV
-916 DKTMAVVDNNGE
+916 DVTMAVVDNNGD
-928 VYLGEIYSSVADV
+928 VYLNETFTSMASVY
-941 DWRMKDPK
+941 WRSK
-949 KLEAPKPV
+949 KPENLEAPKPV
-957 AGKVITLESGQTF
+957 AGKVITLGSEQTF

-982 VETIEVSGDVNFS
+982 VETIEVSGDVDFS

-1042 GQVSSGVDNPGKV
+1042 GQVSSGADNPGKV

>member
-238 VGEDANNITVQEPYY
+238 VGEDFNNIKVQEPYY
-253 NINKKEVE
+253 NIDKDEVK
-261 WWSTSRPNTDET
+261 WWSTSRPNTDEK
-273 NFFNYANYEEVKN
+273 NYFNYANYEEVKN

-298 EAINPFGEMYESGK
+298 EAINPFGEMYKSGK

-345 TIENSPEIGVRGQLQ
+345 TIQNSPEIGVRGQLQ

-625 ASSYNNAGGYITIA
+625 ANSYNNAGGYITIA
-639 EGADLSGLSAAGAP
+639 EGADLSGLSTSSLD
-653 QKTYLYNEGTTHG
+653 KTYLYNKGTTHG
-666 DLLGDLRYNEENVEP
+666 VLLGDLRYNEENVEP

-695 QKYGKL
+695 LEYGKL
-701 IARVEAGPMVV
+701 IARAEAGPMVV
-712 AKNEAKAIIDI
+712 AENKAEAIIDI
-723 TDDIEADVQIQTANA
+723 TDDIEADVQFETANA

-806 AFPNATLVE
+806 AFPKATLVE

-825 DLSGNSDLIA
+825 DLSGNDEIIA

-850 TYDRDMY
+850 TYNRNTNPATLEDK
-857 PVAGL
+857 
-862 VITKSRGF
+862 KSRGF

-896 AMKITRAEKGFQD
+896 AMKIARAETPYTD
-909 ANNSDLV
+909 ANGSSLV
-916 DKTMAVVDNNGE
+916 DVTMAVVDNNGD
-928 VYLGEIYSSVADV
+928 VYLNETFTSMASVY
-941 DWRMKDPK
+941 WRSK
-949 KLEAPKPV
+949 KPENLEAPKPV

-982 VETIEVSGDVNFS
+982 VKTIEVSGDVYFL
-995 LEKNNAPVVLEF
+995 LEENNAPVVLEF
-1007 LKDKEIV
+1007 LKDKEVV
-1014 LKSDRTRLLNL
+1014 LKNGANL
-1025 AGSLGVAFKK
+1025 YDIKGTLGVAFKK
-1035 LTVEANN
+1035 LTVE
-1042 GQVSSGVDNPGKV
+1042 GTSIVGSGSGNAAGGVM
-1055 FSLTLDELEIK
+1055 LTLDELEVQASAALTVNRSSILMK
-1066 NGGKL
+1066 NVEQGAGFGSNYIQQLGSITYSNGGM
-1071 TIFRSGILMTETAV
+1071 ITA
-1085 VNRGSNNI
+1085 
-1093 KNVTEST
+1093 KD
-1100 VIYNEPAAKIYAYDA
+1100 AKG
-1115 NNTLLVYSRLSNTW
+1115 NLLGWNTTTKKW
-1129 VNQ
+1129 VNK

>member
-1 MTTALMAMF
+1 MAVF

-19 SNGQGVQNGEAALRP
+19 SNGQGVQDGEAALRP

-50 RLGYENGYKWQEG
+50 RLGYENGYKWREG

-77 YDNNQPVRPF
+77 YEDNKPVRPF

-147 AVHSIGEQVQDGR
+147 AVHSIGEQVQNGR

-218 VLESPDFS
+218 VLESEDFS

-238 VGEDANNITVQEPYY
+238 KGEDFNNIKVDEPYY
-253 NINKKEVE
+253 NIDKDKVK
-261 WWSTSRPNTDET
+261 WWSTSRPDAYEKNY
-273 NFFNYANYEEVKN
+273 FNYANYEEVKN

-298 EAINPFGEMYESGK
+298 EAINPFGEMYKDGK

-325 QSALRAIVNN
+325 QSALRKIVNN
-335 VEESGHRAEL
+335 VEKSGHRAEL
-345 TIENSPEIGVRGQLQ
+345 TIENSPELGVRGQLQ
-360 VMVMTTPYTYN
+360 VMIMTTPYIYN
-371 EKANNAI
+371 SESNEGKGNAI
-378 QAWIYT
+378 NAWIYT

-394 TNVQDAESNG
+394 TNVQNASSNG

-412 ITFVRPGRANSV
+412 ITFVRPGRANKV

-437 AQLDIYN
+437 SELDIYN

-454 NEGISRIYEAILKA
+454 NEGLNRIYKANLKA

-475 MSEMLMSEGWKNS
+475 MSEMLMSEGWKSS
-488 NLRIV
+488 NLQI
-493 NEENG
+493 ETGENY
-498 DHKVT
+498 KVT
-503 LAKGVSKNILDKV
+503 LAEGVSKNILDKV
-516 LFNTDVEV
+516 LVEGNVEV

-534 FVNGNYTIAYAEGF
+534 FVNGDYTIAYADAF
-548 GSNSQEAE
+548 GMNSQEAKVE
-556 VKDQVISIAED
+556 AQVISIAEG
-567 ATVNINSEIL
+567 ATVNITSDIL
-577 DVNQGNWRQD
+577 DVNEGNWRQD
-587 NVVFGDN
+587 NVAFGDN

-639 EGADLSGLSAAGAP
+639 EGADLSGLTTG
-653 QKTYLYNEGTTHG
+653 QYDKTYLYNKGTTHG

-681 AVIDNHGRLSGLIN
+681 AVIDNHGRLSGLVN
-695 QKYGKL
+695 KEYGKL
-701 IARVEAGPMVV
+701 IARAEAGPMVV
-712 AKNEAKAIIDI
+712 VNNQAKAIIDI
-723 TDDIEADVQIQTANA
+723 TDDIEADVQFQATTNA
-738 GDVVY
+738 GYVVY
-743 AVLTGVENTAKEIFE
+743 AVKAENTAKEIRD
-758 AEAGITALQ
+758 AKAGITALQ

-778 DGDIALNGITKLR
+778 DGDIALGAITKLR
-791 STEKGGVIGGDDAAV
+791 STENGGVIGGDDAAI
-806 AFPNATLVE
+806 AFPSATLVE

-825 DLSGNSDLIA
+825 DLSGNDESIA
-835 VKSGTTTIKGEVNLV
+835 VKSGTTTIKGNVNLV
-850 TYDRDMY
+850 YFDQETSED
-857 PVAGL
+857 VGL
-862 VITKSRGF
+862 MLAYSRGF
-870 VLASYDK
+870 VLASYNK

-883 KAELH
+883 DAELH
-888 INSGAVLK
+888 ISSDAVLK
-896 AMKITRAEKGFQD
+896 AMEVTRAELYATD
-909 ANNSDLV
+909 ANDSPLV
-916 DKTMAVVDNNGE
+916 DKTKAVVDNNGT
-928 VYLGEIYSSVADV
+928 VYLRYVYSSTALV
-941 DWRMKDPK
+941 DWRMKDPVM
-949 KLEAPKPV
+949 LEWPKPIAAEVV
-957 AGKVITLESGQTF
+957 ALKADQTF
-970 AELMDTYGDLSK
+970 AKLMDTYADLSK
-982 VETIEVSGDVNFS
+982 VKTIEISSDVSFDVDENS
-995 LEKNNAPVVLEF
+995 SAKVLEF
-1007 LKDKEIV
+1007 LKDKEVV
-1014 LKSDRTRLLNL
+1014 LKNGANL
-1025 AGSLGVAFKK
+1025 YDIKGTLGVAFKK
-1035 LTVEANN
+1035 LTVEGTNIV
-1042 GQVSSGVDNPGKV
+1042 GSGSGNAAGGVM
-1055 FSLTLDELEIK
+1055 LTLDELEVQASAALTVNRSSILMK
-1066 NGGKL
+1066 NVEQGEGFGSNYIQQLGSITYNNGGM
-1071 TIFRSGILMTETAV
+1071 ITA
-1085 VNRGSNNI
+1085 
-1093 KNVTEST
+1093 KD
-1100 VIYNEPAAKIYAYDA
+1100 AKG
-1115 NNTLLVYSRLSNTW
+1115 NLLGWNTKTKKW
-1129 VNQ
+1129 VNK

>member
-50 RLGYENGYKWQEG
+50 RLGYENGYKWKEG

-77 YDNNQPVRPF
+77 YEDNEPVRPF

-147 AVHSIGEQVQDGR
+147 AVHSIGEQVQNGR

-218 VLESPDFS
+218 VLESKDFS

-238 VGEDANNITVQEPYY
+238 VGEDFNNIKVDEPYY
-253 NINKKEVE
+253 NIDKDKVK
-261 WWSTSRPNTDET
+261 WWSTSRPDAYEKNY
-273 NFFNYANYEEVKN
+273 FNYANYEEVKN

-298 EAINPFGEMYESGK
+298 EAINPFGEMYKDGK

-325 QSALRAIVNN
+325 QSALREIVNN

-345 TIENSPEIGVRGQLQ
+345 TIENSPELGVRGQLQ
-360 VMVMTTPYTYN
+360 VMIMTTPYIYDVKKEDN
-371 EKANNAI
+371 PI

-394 TNVQDAESNG
+394 TNVENAVSNG

-437 AQLDIYN
+437 SELDIYN

-454 NEGISRIYEAILKA
+454 NEGLNRIYKANLKA

-475 MSEMLMSEGWKNS
+475 MSEMLMSEGWKSS
-488 NLRIV
+488 NLQIV
-493 NEENG
+493 TGENY
-498 DHKVT
+498 KVT
-503 LAKGVSKNILDKV
+503 LAEGVSKNILDKV
-516 LFNTDVEV
+516 LVKGNVEV

-534 FVNGNYTIAYAEGF
+534 FVNGDYTIAYADAF
-548 GSNSQEAE
+548 GMNSQEAE
-556 VKDQVISIAED
+556 VERQVISIAEG
-567 ATVNINSEIL
+567 ATVNITSDIL
-577 DVNQGNWRQD
+577 DVNEGNWRQD
-587 NVVFGDN
+587 NVAFDDN

-639 EGADLSGLSAAGAP
+639 EGADLSGLTTD
-653 QKTYLYNEGTTHG
+653 QYDKTYLYNKGTTHG

-681 AVIDNHGRLSGLIN
+681 AVIDNHGRLSGLVN
-695 QKYGKL
+695 KEYGKL
-701 IARVEAGPMVV
+701 IARAEAGPMVV
-712 AKNEAKAIIDI
+712 VNNQAEAIIDI
-723 TDDIEADVQIQTANA
+723 TDDIEADVQFQATTNA

-743 AVLTGVENTAKEIFE
+743 AVKAENTAKEIRD
-758 AEAGITALQ
+758 AKAGITALQ

-778 DGDIALNGITKLR
+778 DGDIALGAITKLR
-791 STEKGGVIGGDDAAV
+791 STENGGVIGGDDAAI
-806 AFPNATLVE
+806 AFPSATSVE

-825 DLSGNSDLIA
+825 DLSGNYENIA
-835 VKSGTTTIKGEVNLV
+835 VKSGTTTIKGNVNLV
-850 TYDRDMY
+850 YFDQETSEDVYLMPAY
-857 PVAGL
+857 
-862 VITKSRGF
+862 SRGF
-870 VLASYDK
+870 VLASYNK

-883 KAELH
+883 DAELH
-888 INSGAVLK
+888 ISSDAVLK
-896 AMKITRAEKGFQD
+896 AMEVTRAELYATD
-909 ANNSDLV
+909 ANDSPLV
-916 DKTMAVVDNNGE
+916 DKTKAVVDNNGT
-928 VYLGEIYSSVADV
+928 VYLRYVYSSTALV
-941 DWRMKDPK
+941 DWRMKDPVM
-949 KLEAPKPV
+949 LEWPKPIAAEVV
-957 AGKVITLESGQTF
+957 ALKADQTF
-970 AELMDTYGDLSK
+970 AELMDTYADLSK
-982 VETIEVSGDVNFS
+982 VKTIEISSDVSFDVDENS
-995 LEKNNAPVVLEF
+995 SAKVLEF
-1007 LKDKEIV
+1007 LKDKEVV
-1014 LKSDRTRLLNL
+1014 LKNGANL
-1025 AGSLGVAFKK
+1025 YDIKGTLGVAFKK
-1035 LTVEANN
+1035 LTVKGTNIV
-1042 GQVSSGVDNPGKV
+1042 GSGSRNAAGGVM
-1055 FSLTLDELEIK
+1055 LTLDELEVQASAA
-1066 NGGKL
+1066 L
-1071 TIFRSGILMTETAV
+1071 TVNRSSILM
-1085 VNRGSNNI
+1085 
-1093 KNVTEST
+1093 KNVEQGEGFGSSYIQQLGSIT
-1100 VIYNEPAAKIYAYDA
+1100 YNDGGMITAKDA
-1115 NNTLLVYSRLSNTW
+1115 KGNLLGWNTTTKKW
-1129 VNQ
+1129 VNK

>member
-1 MTTALMAMF
+1 MAMF

-50 RLGYENGYKWQEG
+50 RLGYENGYKWQKG

-72 EIRGY
+72 EIRGHWA
-77 YDNNQPVRPF
+77 NNEPVRPF

-116 QDDGTWTTNSKMLEG
+116 QEDGTWTTNSKMLEG

-147 AVHSIGEQVQDGR
+147 AVHSIGEQVQNGT
-160 DVATAYAQNQFF
+160 DVATAYAANQFF

-178 FAGTEGDEVMS
+178 FAGTDGNDVMS

-238 VGEDANNITVQEPYY
+238 VGEDFNNITVKKPYY
-253 NINKKEVE
+253 NINKDEVA
-261 WWSTSRPNTDET
+261 WWSTSQPTADET
-273 NFFNYANYEEVKN
+273 NEFFNYANYEEVKN
-286 SGKRNEYGEVIW
+286 SGNRNEYGEVIW
-298 EAINPFGEMYESGK
+298 EAINPFGEMYKSGN

-325 QSALRAIVNN
+325 QSALRKIINN
-335 VEESGHRAEL
+335 VAESGHRAEV
-345 TIENSPEIGVRGQLQ
+345 TIENSPEIGVRGELQ
-360 VMVMTTPYTYN
+360 VMVMTTPYIYN
-371 EKANNAI
+371 SESNEGKGNAI
-378 QAWIYT
+378 NAWIYT

-394 TNVQDAESNG
+394 TNVKNASSNG

-412 ITFVRPGRANSV
+412 ITFVRPGRANKV

-437 AQLDIYN
+437 SELDIYN

-454 NEGISRIYEAILKA
+454 NEGLNRIYKANLKA

-475 MSEMLMSEGWKNS
+475 MSEMLMSEGWKSS
-488 NLRIV
+488 NLQI
-493 NEENG
+493 ETGENY
-498 DHKVT
+498 KVT
-503 LAKGVSKNILDKV
+503 LAEGVSKNILDKV
-516 LFNTDVEV
+516 LVEGNVEV

-534 FVNGNYTIAYAEGF
+534 FVNGDYTIAYADAF
-548 GSNSQEAE
+548 GMNSQEAKVE
-556 VKDQVISIAED
+556 AQVISIAEG
-567 ATVNINSEIL
+567 ATVNITSDIL
-577 DVNQGNWRQD
+577 DVNEGNWRQD
-587 NVVFGDN
+587 NVAFGEN

-625 ASSYNNAGGYITIA
+625 ESSYNNAGGYITIA
-639 EGADLSGLSAAGAP
+639 EGADLSGLSTSSLD
-653 QKTYLYNEGTTHG
+653 KTYLYNKGTTHG
-666 DLLGDLRYNEENVEP
+666 ELLGDLRYNEENVEP

-695 QKYGKL
+695 LEYGKL
-701 IARVEAGPMVV
+701 IARAEAGPMVV
-712 AKNEAKAIIDI
+712 AENKAKAIIDI
-723 TDDIEADVQIQTANA
+723 TDDIEADVQFETATA

-806 AFPNATLVE
+806 AFPSATSVE

-825 DLSGNSDLIA
+825 DLSGNRDLIA

-850 TYDRDMY
+850 TYNRNTNPAKLDKD
-857 PVAGL
+857 
-862 VITKSRGF
+862 KSRGF

-896 AMKITRAEKGFQD
+896 AMKIARAETPNTD
-909 ANNSDLV
+909 ANGSSLV
-916 DKTMAVVDNNGE
+916 DVTMAVVDNNGD
-928 VYLGEIYSSVADV
+928 VYLNETFTSMASVY
-941 DWRMKDPK
+941 WRSK
-949 KLEAPKPV
+949 KPENLETPKPV

-970 AELMDTYGDLSK
+970 AKLMDTYGDLSK
-982 VETIEVSGDVNFS
+982 VKTIEVSGDVNFS
-995 LEKNNAPVVLEF
+995 LEENNAPVVLEF
-1007 LKDKEIV
+1007 LKDKEVV
-1014 LKSDRTRLLNL
+1014 LTNGANL
-1025 AGSLGVAFKK
+1025 YDIKGTLGVAFKK
-1035 LTVEANN
+1035 LTVE
-1042 GQVSSGVDNPGKV
+1042 GTSIVGSGSGNAAGGVM
-1055 FSLTLDELEIK
+1055 LTLDELEVQATAALTVNRSSILMK
-1066 NGGKL
+1066 NVEQGEGFGSNYIQQLGSITYSNGGM
-1071 TIFRSGILMTETAV
+1071 ITA
-1085 VNRGSNNI
+1085 
-1093 KNVTEST
+1093 KD
-1100 VIYNEPAAKIYAYDA
+1100 AKG
-1115 NNTLLVYSRLSNTW
+1115 NLLGWNTNTKKW
-1129 VNQ
+1129 VNK

>member
-77 YDNNQPVRPF
+77 YEDNKPVRPF

-147 AVHSIGEQVQDGR
+147 AVHSIGEQVQNGR

-218 VLESPDFS
+218 VLESKDFS

-231 DPTQAKY
+231 DPTKAKY
-238 VGEDANNITVQEPYY
+238 VGEDFNNIKVQEPYY
-253 NINKKEVE
+253 NIDKNEVK
-261 WWSTSRPNTDET
+261 WWSTSRPNTEET
-273 NFFNYANYEEVKN
+273 NYFNYANYEEVKN

-298 EAINPFGEMYESGK
+298 EAINPFGEMYKSGN

-345 TIENSPEIGVRGQLQ
+345 TIQNSPEIGVRGELQ
-360 VMVMTTPYTYN
+360 VMIMTTPYIYDAQ
-371 EKANNAI
+371 EDNAI

-454 NEGISRIYEAILKA
+454 NEGISRIYEATLKA

-639 EGADLSGLSAAGAP
+639 EGADLSGLSAVAAP

-695 QKYGKL
+695 QEYGKL

-712 AKNEAKAIIDI
+712 AENNDKAIIDI
-723 TDDIEADVQIQTANA
+723 TDDIEADVQIQTAND

-758 AEAGITALQ
+758 AKAGITALQ

-825 DLSGNSDLIA
+825 DLSGNDEIIA

-850 TYDRDMY
+850 TYNRNTNPATLEDD
-857 PVAGL
+857 
-862 VITKSRGF
+862 KSRGF

-896 AMKITRAEKGFQD
+896 AMEITRAEKGLKD

-928 VYLGEIYSSVADV
+928 VYLSEIYSSVADV
-941 DWRMKDPK
+941 DWRMKDPEQ
-949 KLEAPKPV
+949 LEAPKPV
-957 AGKVITLESGQTF
+957 AGKVITLESKQTF

-982 VETIEVSGDVNFS
+982 VETIEVSDDVDFS

-1014 LKSDRTRLLNL
+1014 LMSGRTRLLNL

-1035 LTVEANN
+1035 LTVKANN
-1042 GQVSSGVDNPGKV
+1042 GQVSSGSDNPGKV

-1066 NGGKL
+1066 DGGKL

>member
-1 MTTALMAMF
+1 MAMF

-147 AVHSIGEQVQDGR
+147 AVHSIGEQVQNGR

-218 VLESPDFS
+218 VLESKDFS

-238 VGEDANNITVQEPYY
+238 VGEDFNNIKVDEPYY
-253 NINKKEVE
+253 NIDKDKVK
-261 WWSTSRPNTDET
+261 WWSTSRPDAYGKNY
-273 NFFNYANYEEVKN
+273 FNYANYEEVKN

-298 EAINPFGEMYESGK
+298 EAINPFGEMYKDGT

-325 QSALRAIVNN
+325 QSALRKIVNN

-345 TIENSPEIGVRGQLQ
+345 TIENSPELGVRGQLQ
-360 VMVMTTPYTYN
+360 VMIMTTPYIYDTKN
-371 EKANNAI
+371 KDNAI

-394 TNVQDAESNG
+394 TNVQNAESNG

-424 TLMLHTNSIKMGA
+424 TLMLHTNSINMGA
-437 AQLDIYN
+437 AELDIYN

-454 NEGISRIYEAILKA
+454 NEGISRIYEATLKA

-493 NEENG
+493 NEKDN
-498 DHKVT
+498 DYKVT

-516 LFNTDVEV
+516 LFNTEVEV

-548 GSNSQEAE
+548 GSNSQEAKVE
-556 VKDQVISIAED
+556 GQVISIAED

-587 NVVFGDN
+587 NVVFDDN

-639 EGADLSGLSAAGAP
+639 EGADLSGLSAIAAP
-653 QKTYLYNEGTTHG
+653 QKTYLYNKGTTHG

-681 AVIDNHGRLSGLIN
+681 AVIDNHGRLSGLMN
-695 QKYGKL
+695 QEYGKL

-712 AKNEAKAIIDI
+712 AENQAKAIIDI
-723 TDDIEADVQIQTANA
+723 TDDIEADVQIQTKKG

-778 DGDIALNGITKLR
+778 DGDIALDGITKLR

-806 AFPNATLVE
+806 AFPSATLVE

-825 DLSGNSDLIA
+825 DLSGNDEIIA

-850 TYDRDMY
+850 TYERDMN
-857 PVAGL
+857 PVAL
-862 VITKSRGF
+862 NISRSRGF

-896 AMKITRAEKGFQD
+896 AMEITRAEKGSID
-909 ANNSDLV
+909 ANGSSLV

-928 VYLGEIYSSVADV
+928 VYLSNIYSAVANV

-949 KLEAPKPV
+949 RLEAPKPV

-982 VETIEVSGDVNFS
+982 VETIEVSGDVYFS
-995 LEKNNAPVVLEF
+995 LEENNAPVVLEF

-1014 LKSDRTRLLNL
+1014 LKSGKTRLMDL

-1035 LTVEANN
+1035 LTVEATD
-1042 GQVSSGVDNPGKV
+1042 GQVSSGEGNPEKV

-1066 NGGKL
+1066 DGGKL

-1085 VNRGSNNI
+1085 LNRGSNNI
-1093 KNVTEST
+1093 KNVTDNT
-1100 VIYNEPAAKIYAYDA
+1100 VIYKEPAAKIYAYDA
-1115 NNTLLVYSRLSNTW
+1115 NNTLLVYSRITNTW

>member
-1 MTTALMAMF
+1 MTTALMAVF

-50 RLGYENGYKWQEG
+50 RLGYENGYKWKEG

-77 YDNNQPVRPF
+77 YEDNKPVRPF

-147 AVHSIGEQVQDGR
+147 AVHSIGEQVQNGR

-218 VLESPDFS
+218 VLESKDFS

-238 VGEDANNITVQEPYY
+238 VGEDFNNITVQEPYY
-253 NINKKEVE
+253 NIDKDEVK
-261 WWSTSRPNTDET
+261 WWSTSRPNTEET
-273 NFFNYANYEEVKN
+273 NYFNYANYEEVKN

-298 EAINPFGEMYESGK
+298 EAINPFGEMYKDGK

-325 QSALRAIVNN
+325 QSALREIVNN

-345 TIENSPEIGVRGQLQ
+345 TIENSPELGVRGQLQ
-360 VMVMTTPYTYN
+360 VMIMTTPYIYDVKN
-371 EKANNAI
+371 EDNPI
-378 QAWIYT
+378 QALIYT

-394 TNVQDAESNG
+394 TNVQNASSNG

-424 TLMLHTNSIKMGA
+424 TLMLHTNSINMGA
-437 AQLDIYN
+437 SELDIYN

-454 NEGISRIYEAILKA
+454 NEGISRIYEATLKA

-475 MSEMLMSEGWKNS
+475 MSEMLMSESWKNS

-493 NEENG
+493 NEEYG

-516 LFNTDVEV
+516 LFNTEVEV

-609 KNNEGK
+609 RNNEGK

-625 ASSYNNAGGYITIA
+625 AHSWNNAGGYITIA
-639 EGADLSGLSAAGAP
+639 EGADLSGLTTGRD
-653 QKTYLYNEGTTHG
+653 KTYLYNEGTKHG

-681 AVIDNHGRLSGLIN
+681 AVIDNHGRLSGLVN
-695 QKYGKL
+695 KKYGKL
-701 IARVEAGPMVV
+701 IARAEAGPMVV
-712 AKNEAKAIIDI
+712 VDNQAKAIIDI
-723 TDDIEADVQIQTANA
+723 TDDIEADVQFQATTNA

-743 AVLTGVENTAKEIFE
+743 AVKAENTAKEIRD
-758 AEAGITALQ
+758 AKAGITALQ

-778 DGDIALNGITKLR
+778 DGDIALGAITKLR
-791 STEKGGVIGGDDAAV
+791 STENGGVIGGDDAAI
-806 AFPNATLVE
+806 AFPSATSVE

-825 DLSGNSDLIA
+825 DLSGNDENIA
-835 VKSGTTTIKGEVNLV
+835 VKSGTTTIKGNVNLV
-850 TYDRDMY
+850 YFDQETSEDVLLMHAY
-857 PVAGL
+857 
-862 VITKSRGF
+862 SRGF
-870 VLASYDK
+870 VLASYNK

-883 KAELH
+883 DAELH
-888 INSGAVLK
+888 ISSDAVLK
-896 AMKITRAEKGFQD
+896 AMEVTRAELYATD
-909 ANNSDLV
+909 ANDSPLV
-916 DKTMAVVDNNGE
+916 DKTKAVVDNNGT
-928 VYLGEIYSSVADV
+928 VYLRYVYSSTALV
-941 DWRMKDPK
+941 DWRMKDPVM
-949 KLEAPKPV
+949 LDWPKPIAAEVV
-957 AGKVITLESGQTF
+957 ALKADQTF
-970 AELMDTYGDLSK
+970 AKLMDTYADLSK
-982 VETIEVSGDVNFS
+982 VKTIEISSDVSFDVDENS
-995 LEKNNAPVVLEF
+995 SAKVLEF
-1007 LKDKEIV
+1007 LKDKEVV
-1014 LKSDRTRLLNL
+1014 LKNGANL
-1025 AGSLGVAFKK
+1025 YDIKGTLGVAFKK
-1035 LTVEANN
+1035 LTVE
-1042 GQVSSGVDNPGKV
+1042 GTSIVGSGSGNAAGGVM
-1055 FSLTLDELEIK
+1055 LTLDELEVQASAA
-1066 NGGKL
+1066 L
-1071 TIFRSGILMTETAV
+1071 TVNRSSILMKNVEQGAGF
-1085 VNRGSNNI
+1085 GSNYI
-1093 KNVTEST
+1093 QQLGEIT
-1100 VIYNEPAAKIYAYDA
+1100 YNDGGMITAKDA
-1115 NNTLLVYSRLSNTW
+1115 KENLLGWNTKTKKW
-1129 VNQ
+1129 VNK

>member
-238 VGEDANNITVQEPYY
+238 VGEDFNNIKVQEPYY
-253 NINKKEVE
+253 NIDKDEVK
-261 WWSTSRPNTDET
+261 WWSTSRPNTDEK
-273 NFFNYANYEEVKN
+273 NYFNYANYEEVKN

-298 EAINPFGEMYESGK
+298 EAINPFGEMYKSGK

-345 TIENSPEIGVRGQLQ
+345 TIQNSPEIGVRGQLQ

-625 ASSYNNAGGYITIA
+625 ANSYNNAGGYITIA
-639 EGADLSGLSAAGAP
+639 EGADLSGLSTSSLD
-653 QKTYLYNEGTTHG
+653 KTYLYNKGTTHG
-666 DLLGDLRYNEENVEP
+666 VLLGDLRYNEENVEP

-695 QKYGKL
+695 LEYGKL
-701 IARVEAGPMVV
+701 IARAEAGPMVV
-712 AKNEAKAIIDI
+712 AENKAEAIIDI
-723 TDDIEADVQIQTANA
+723 TDDIEADVQFETANA

-806 AFPNATLVE
+806 AFPKATLVE

-825 DLSGNSDLIA
+825 DLSGNDEIIA

-850 TYDRDMY
+850 TYNRNTN
-857 PVAGL
+857 PAEL
-862 VITKSRGF
+862 VEKKSRGF

-896 AMKITRAEKGFQD
+896 AMKIARAETPYTD
-909 ANNSDLV
+909 ANGSSLV
-916 DKTMAVVDNNGE
+916 DVTMAVVDNNGD
-928 VYLGEIYSSVADV
+928 VYLNETFTSMACVY
-941 DWRMKDPK
+941 WRSK
-949 KLEAPKPV
+949 KPENLEAPKPV

-970 AELMDTYGDLSK
+970 AALMDTYGDLSK

-1007 LKDKEIV
+1007 LKDKEVV
-1014 LKSDRTRLLNL
+1014 LKNGANL
-1025 AGSLGVAFKK
+1025 YDIKGTLGVAFKK
-1035 LTVEANN
+1035 LTVE
-1042 GQVSSGVDNPGKV
+1042 GTSIVGSGSGNAAGGVM
-1055 FSLTLDELEIK
+1055 LTLDELEVQASAALTVNRSSILMK
-1066 NGGKL
+1066 NVEQGAGFGSNYIQQLGSITYSNGGM
-1071 TIFRSGILMTETAV
+1071 ITA
-1085 VNRGSNNI
+1085 
-1093 KNVTEST
+1093 KD
-1100 VIYNEPAAKIYAYDA
+1100 AKG
-1115 NNTLLVYSRLSNTW
+1115 NLLGWNTTTKKW
-1129 VNQ
+1129 VNK

>member
-50 RLGYENGYKWQEG
+50 RLGYENGYKWKEG

-77 YDNNQPVRPF
+77 YEDNEPVRPF

-147 AVHSIGEQVQDGR
+147 AVHSIGEQVQNGR

-218 VLESPDFS
+218 VLESKDFS

-238 VGEDANNITVQEPYY
+238 VGEDFNNITVQEPYY
-253 NINKKEVE
+253 NIDKNEVK
-261 WWSTSRPNTDET
+261 WWSTSRPDAYEKNY
-273 NFFNYANYEEVKN
+273 FNYANYEEVKN

-298 EAINPFGEMYESGK
+298 EAINPFGEMYKDGK

-325 QSALRAIVNN
+325 QSALREIVNN

-345 TIENSPEIGVRGQLQ
+345 TIENSPELGVRGQLQ
-360 VMVMTTPYTYN
+360 VMIMTTPYIYDVKKEDN
-371 EKANNAI
+371 PI

-394 TNVQDAESNG
+394 TNVENAVSNG

-437 AQLDIYN
+437 SELDIYN

-454 NEGISRIYEAILKA
+454 NEGLNRIYKANLKA

-475 MSEMLMSEGWKNS
+475 MSEMLMSEGWKSS
-488 NLRIV
+488 NLQIV
-493 NEENG
+493 TGENY
-498 DHKVT
+498 KVT
-503 LAKGVSKNILDKV
+503 LAEGVSKNILDKV
-516 LFNTDVEV
+516 LVKGNVEV

-534 FVNGNYTIAYAEGF
+534 FVNGDYTIAYADAF
-548 GSNSQEAE
+548 GMNSQEAE
-556 VKDQVISIAED
+556 VEAQVISIAEG
-567 ATVNINSEIL
+567 ATVNITSDIL
-577 DVNQGNWRQD
+577 DVNEGNWRQD
-587 NVVFGDN
+587 NVAFDDN
-594 EGTLNINATVKKFEI
+594 EGTLNINATVKKFQI
-609 KNNEGK
+609 KNNEGA
-615 MNVNAEVTLN
+615 MNINAEVTLN
-625 ASSYNNAGGYITIA
+625 ADSWNNAGGYITIA
-639 EGADLSGLSAAGAP
+639 EGADLSGLTTGP
-653 QKTYLYNEGTTHG
+653 GQGDKTYLYNKGTTHG
-666 DLLGDLRYNEENVEP
+666 ELLGDLRYNEENVEP
-681 AVIDNHGRLSGLIN
+681 AVIDNHGRLSGLVN
-695 QKYGKL
+695 KEYGKL
-701 IARVEAGPMVV
+701 IARAEAGPMVV
-712 AKNEAKAIIDI
+712 VDNQANAIIDI
-723 TDDIEADVQIQTANA
+723 TDDIEADVQFQATTNA

-743 AVLTGVENTAKEIFE
+743 AVKAENTAKEIRD
-758 AEAGITALQ
+758 AKAGITALQ

-778 DGDIALNGITKLR
+778 DGDIALGAITKLR
-791 STEKGGVIGGDDAAV
+791 STENGGVIGGDDAAI
-806 AFPNATLVE
+806 AFPSATLVE

-825 DLSGNSDLIA
+825 DLSGNKDNIA
-835 VKSGTTTIKGEVNLV
+835 VKSGTTTIKGNVNLV
-850 TYDRDMY
+850 YFDQETFEDVYLMNDY
-857 PVAGL
+857 
-862 VITKSRGF
+862 SRGF
-870 VLASYDK
+870 VLASYNK

-883 KAELH
+883 DAELH
-888 INSGAVLK
+888 ISSDAVLK
-896 AMKITRAEKGFQD
+896 AMEVKRAELYATD
-909 ANNSDLV
+909 ANDSPLV
-916 DKTMAVVDNNGE
+916 DKTKAVVDNNGT
-928 VYLGEIYSSVADV
+928 VYLLNVYSSTALV
-941 DWRMKDPK
+941 DWRMKDPE
-949 KLEAPKPV
+949 LLDWPKPIAAEVV
-957 AGKVITLESGQTF
+957 ALKADQTF
-970 AELMDTYGDLSK
+970 AELMDTYADLSK
-982 VETIEVSGDVNFS
+982 VKTIEISSDVSFDVDENS
-995 LEKNNAPVVLEF
+995 SAKVLEF
-1007 LKDKEIV
+1007 LKDKEVV
-1014 LKSDRTRLLNL
+1014 LKNGANL
-1025 AGSLGVAFKK
+1025 YAIKGTLGVAFKK
-1035 LTVEANN
+1035 LTVE
-1042 GQVSSGVDNPGKV
+1042 GTSIVGSGSGNAAGGVM
-1055 FSLTLDELEIK
+1055 LTLDELEVQASAALTVNRSSILMK
-1066 NGGKL
+1066 NVEQGAGFGSNYIQQLGSITYNNGGM
-1071 TIFRSGILMTETAV
+1071 ITA
-1085 VNRGSNNI
+1085 
-1093 KNVTEST
+1093 KD
-1100 VIYNEPAAKIYAYDA
+1100 AKE
-1115 NNTLLVYSRLSNTW
+1115 NLLGWNTTTKKW
-1129 VNQ
+1129 VNK